1 MTGIRYDFHD
11 LTIKKGHYRL
21 WDEVKFIDGDPCFTL
36 VCVRVI
42 EASYLHN
49 TSHNNNNKDKETVK
63 AWIPTISSLRSRRL
77 EVVGTRKNGRA
88 RGRHARGVTPRVSPS
103 RAPAFS
109 LSPTTSKRLLR
120 RLYDQSRHQLIGSST
135 PRTPQRQ
142 PRDGYTNNKQPG

>member
-1 MTGIRYDFHD
+1 MLYSG
-11 LTIKKGHYRL
+11 
-21 WDEVKFIDGDPCFTL
+21 PS
-36 VCVRVI
+36 VRVI

-49 TSHNNNNKDKETVK
+49 TSHNNINKDNETVK

-77 EVVGTRKNGRA
+77 EEVGTRKNGRA
-88 RGRHARGVTPRVSPS
+88 SVVTPRVSPL

-120 RLYDQSRHQLIGSST
+120 SLYDQSRHQLIGSST
-135 PRTPQRQ
+135 PHTPQRQ